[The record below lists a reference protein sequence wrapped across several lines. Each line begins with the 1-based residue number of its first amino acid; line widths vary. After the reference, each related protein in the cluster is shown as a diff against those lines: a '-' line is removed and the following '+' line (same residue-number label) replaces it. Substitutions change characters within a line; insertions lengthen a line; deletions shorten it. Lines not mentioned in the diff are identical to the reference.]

1 MILLLVFL
9 SLLLLSLGFY
19 LLLVRRVSVSGS
31 GGRAVLEAGGRI
43 ALGRVGVLV

>member
-9 SLLLLSLGFY
+9 SLLLLSLEG
-19 LLLVRRVSVSGS
+19 VSVSGS
-31 GGRAVLEAGGRI
+31 GGAVPEAGGMI